1 MVSLLGPLS
10 EVPFSVV
17 EKLPHVL
24 LWLCVVIMSE
34 NCTNISIYN
43 DANAVC
49 YGERQLETHQ
59 RVTGGLHCIILNYE
73 AQLCYYKGNISS
85 NSQAGQ

>member
-49 YGERQLETHQ
+49 YGERQVEVIQISAGALTTETKELWHW
-59 RVTGGLHCIILNYE
+59 IDN
-73 AQLCYYKGNISS
+73 
-85 NSQAGQ
+85 

>member
-1 MVSLLGPLS
+1 MSLLGPVS

-49 YGERQLETHQ
+49 YGERQLETSACALTTETKELWHW
-59 RVTGGLHCIILNYE
+59 IDN
-73 AQLCYYKGNISS
+73 
-85 NSQAGQ
+85 